1 MLPPAGRHAPRTL
14 GRANAQGVSLWA
26 DVLFIGFRAIS

>member
-1 MLPPAGRHAPRTL
+1 MLPPAGQHAPRKL

-26 DVLFIGFRAIS
+26 DILLIG